1 MNITTPALE
10 LRLQTKS
17 QALFEYE
24 RASPEDKAQ
33 VAPEWLARV
42 NSSQDSD
49 PWVHGFKMVLR
60 QDGTE
65 VGRCGFTGP
74 PDADGIVE
82 IAYGVD
88 EEFRGRGYATEAAAA
103 SIDAAFNSLGI
114 KSIVAT
120 VYPDNKPSLRVLEKL
135 GMRLE
140 SEVFGHWPMTTAL
153 LFRIHAEKWFH
164 QRTARTLVDRA
175 P

>member
-88 EEFRGRGYATEAAAA
+88 EEFRGRGYATEAARGLSAYA
-103 SIDAAFNSLGI
+103 SADARVRVIRAHTLPTENASMHVLRKCGFSKVGETVDHEAGI
-114 KSIVAT
+114 VWRWERGVQSA
-120 VYPDNKPSLRVLEKL
+120 
-135 GMRLE
+135 
-140 SEVFGHWPMTTAL
+140 
-153 LFRIHAEKWFH
+153 
-164 QRTARTLVDRA
+164 
-175 P
+175 